1 MHRQDHDVHFGI
13 GRDDLAGRLDSIELR
28 HRDVD
33 DGDPGS
39 QTENLCHGF
48 AAVGRRS
55 NDLHVRVRG
64 QQRSQAIPQDSVIV
78 GHEYRSTHRLPS
90 TTLGTCGGVAD
101 AAGGQFNS
109 TVTWVPSPGMD
120 CSCSRAPIASAR
132 SRIVV
137 VPIPYPP
144 MIGLAPVSKPTPLSM
159 MLNTTACSFCRKETE
174 DSLARACFTMLFSA
188 SCAIRNNAISS

>member
-64 QQRSQAIPQDSVIV
+64 QQRSQAIPQDSVII

-90 TTLGTCGGVAD
+90 TTLDYPRLPWAPAVAWRMRL
-101 AAGGQFNS
+101 AANS
-109 TVTWVPSPGMD
+109 TRPSLGYP
-120 CSCSRAPIASAR
+120 RPEWTAAAAAR
-132 SRIVV
+132 QSL
-137 VPIPYPP
+137 P
-144 MIGLAPVSKPTPLSM
+144 
-159 MLNTTACSFCRKETE
+159 
-174 DSLARACFTMLFSA
+174 LARASWSYPFH
-188 SCAIRNNAISS
+188 IRP